1 MRDSPVAATAPG
13 LRLVRTKLL
22 VFAISAAMAGPA
34 GCLLAGLLGEVGG
47 SQFTYM
53 TSLTAL
59 LVLTIQGVTAVPGS
73 GPVENPRQ
81 CME

>member
-1 MRDSPVAATAPG
+1 MRDSPVAATALG

-34 GCLLAGLLGEVGG
+34 GCLLGEVGG